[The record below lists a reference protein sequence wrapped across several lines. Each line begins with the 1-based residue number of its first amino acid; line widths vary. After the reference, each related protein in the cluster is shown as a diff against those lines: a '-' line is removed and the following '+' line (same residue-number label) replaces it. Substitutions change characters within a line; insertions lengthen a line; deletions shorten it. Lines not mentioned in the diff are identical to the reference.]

1 MRTLRLRQALEQ
13 KRPFL
18 GIQCFIGTPTIIEIL
33 GQFEFD
39 FVMIDTEHTSLN
51 PETVE
56 YMVRV
61 ADSVGITPIIR
72 VGANDPLLIQKAL
85 DTGAAGVIVPHVA
98 NAADAGRAVEA
109 AKYAPAGHRGVCSGT
124 RATSY
129 SKEGFVR
136 YWRQANEKVLVIP
149 ILEDLEA
156 IDNAV
161 EIMSEPGID
170 LVWFGP
176 GDLAQSIRGKHGGDE
191 GPVAVE
197 IDRAFERTLAASRQT
212 GVPLMALPFPSINFE
227 CAKKTVERGA
237 LGVMYSIDAL
247 LIGYMLREVSDTL
260 GATALREFLKATP
273 RAG

>member
-1 MRTLRLRQALEQ
+1 MRTPRLRQALEE

-39 FVMIDTEHTSLN
+39 FVMIDTEHTALN

-61 ADSVGITPIIR
+61 ADSVGVTPIIR
-72 VGANDPLLIQKAL
+72 VGANDPLRIQQAL
-85 DTGAAGVIVPHVA
+85 DTGAGGVIVPHVT
-98 NAADAGRAVEA
+98 NAADARRAVEA
-109 AKYAPAGHRGVCSGT
+109 AKYAPQGHRGVCSGT
-124 RATSY
+124 RANSF
-129 SKEGFVR
+129 SKEGFSR
-136 YWRQANEKVLVIP
+136 FWRQHNEKVLVIP

-156 IDNAV
+156 IDNAA
-161 EIMSEPGID
+161 EIMATPGIE

-176 GDLAQSIRGKHGGDE
+176 GDLAQAIRGRHGGDDR
-191 GPVAVE
+191 PVAAE
-197 IDRAFERTLAASRQT
+197 IDKAFDRTLAASRQT

-247 LIGYMLREVSDTL
+247 LIGYMLRDVSDTL
-260 GATALREFLKATP
+260 GATALRKIVNAAP
-273 RAG
+273 HAG